1 MPIYKEQKPKPLG
14 EAGSKTTYTRTG
26 RAGSSIVQK
35 AEKLKGGEGDNR
47 PDSAFDPEQLKAGIK
62 VELEHTKDRAV
73 AKEVAKDHLTE
84 SADYYKKLKV
94 MESDMDATKSLVEI
108 TKALK
113 AMAVLGLSRRA
124 RMNAA
129 YKVGVAAGTQ
139 APEGPFATQDLSKE
153 KLNIGITKEQLRPSY
168 EPPVVPVRRVETPGQ
183 IAPKPCG
190 DHEYKTTPVG
200 PEEAKPLSERE

>member
-1 MPIYKEQKPKPLG
+1 MPALKPNKLKPAS
-14 EAGSKTTYTRTG
+14 EVGSKTTHTQTG
-26 RAGSSIVQK
+26 HASSAALQK

-47 PDSAFDPEQLKAGIK
+47 PDSDFDPEQLQAGIK

-113 AMAVLGLSRRA
+113 AMTVLGLSRRA
-124 RMNAA
+124 RMDVA
-129 YKVGVAAGTQ
+129 YKVGVAAGSQ
-139 APEGPFATQDLSKE
+139 ASEAPFATQDLSKE

-168 EPPVVPVRRVETPGQ
+168 EPPVVPVRRVETPGY

>member
-1 MPIYKEQKPKPLG
+1 MPALKPNKPKPVS
-14 EAGSKTTYTRTG
+14 EVSNKTTFTQTG
-26 RAGSSIVQK
+26 SPMKK
-35 AEKLKGGEGDNR
+35 AEKLEGGAGDNR
-47 PDSAFDPEQLKAGIK
+47 PDSDFDPEQLNAGIK

-129 YKVGVAAGTQ
+129 YKVGVAAGTK

-190 DHEYKTTPVG
+190 DHEYKTAPAG
-200 PEEAKPLSERE
+200 PEEAKPLSERER

>member
-1 MPIYKEQKPKPLG
+1 MPALKPNKLKPVSEVG
-14 EAGSKTTYTRTG
+14 NKTTFTQTG
-26 RAGSSIVQK
+26 SPMKK

-47 PDSAFDPEQLKAGIK
+47 PDSDFDPEQLKAGIK
-62 VELEHTKDRAV
+62 VELEHTDDRV
-73 AKEVAKDHLTE
+73 KAKEIVKDHLTE
-84 SADYYKKLKV
+84 HADYYKKLKV
-94 MESDMDATKSLVEI
+94 MESDMEVTKSLVEI

-129 YKVGVAAGTQ
+129 YKVGVSAGTQ
-139 APEGPFATQDLSKE
+139 APAGPFATQDLSKE

-168 EPPVVPVRRVETPGQ
+168 EPPVVPVRRVETPGY

-190 DHEYKTTPVG
+190 DHEYKTTPAG
-200 PEEAKPLSERE
+200 PEEAKPLSERER

>member
-1 MPIYKEQKPKPLG
+1 
-14 EAGSKTTYTRTG
+14 
-26 RAGSSIVQK
+26 
-35 AEKLKGGEGDNR
+35 
-47 PDSAFDPEQLKAGIK
+47 
-62 VELEHTKDRAV
+62 
-73 AKEVAKDHLTE
+73 
-84 SADYYKKLKV
+84 
-94 MESDMDATKSLVEI
+94 MESDMEATKSLVEI

-129 YKVGVAAGTQ
+129 YKVGVSAGTQ

-168 EPPVVPVRRVETPGQ
+168 EPPVVPVRRVETPGY

-190 DHEYKTTPVG
+190 DHEYKTAPAG
-200 PEEAKPLSERE
+200 PEEAKPLSERER

>member
-1 MPIYKEQKPKPLG
+1 MPALKPNKLKPVS
-14 EAGSKTTYTRTG
+14 EVGSKTTHTLT
-26 RAGSSIVQK
+26 K
-35 AEKLKGGEGDNR
+35 AEKLEGGEGDNR
-47 PDSAFDPEQLKAGIK
+47 PDSDFDPEQLKAGIN
-62 VELEHTKDRAV
+62 VELEHTTDRAV

-124 RMNAA
+124 RMDVA
-129 YKVGVAAGTQ
+129 YKVGVAAGSQ
-139 APEGPFATQDLSKE
+139 APEGPFATQDLSQE
-153 KLNIGITKEQLRPSY
+153 KLNIGITKEQLRPDY
-168 EPPVVPVRRVETPGQ
+168 EPPVVPVRRVETPGF

-190 DHEYKTTPVG
+190 DHAYKTAPAG
-200 PEEAKPLSERE
+200 PAEAKPLSARK